1 LKYRVALLAALRLG
15 VEPNGQI
22 TPACGCRP
30 IGSVG
35 LSLVEAPVEG
45 SDAAQRARDAHL
57 VARVN
62 ALGAI
67 EVAGV
72 VGGGVKESR
81 DLVHPALGHAR
92 RSPGRCRPAEAAKA
106 RRQRG
111 AERSRLITRACLTL
125 AESCPPGVVRFFPH
139 AAAARPVE
147 VLRRLQRKSRSGVI
161 STSAKRQIGQSAA
174 LASAS

>member
-81 DLVHPALGHAR
+81 DLVREMPPGGSGESAPAAG
-92 RSPGRCRPAEAAKA
+92 
-106 RRQRG
+106 RG
-111 AERSRLITRACLTL
+111 A
-125 AESCPPGVVRFFPH
+125 
-139 AAAARPVE
+139 
-147 VLRRLQRKSRSGVI
+147 
-161 STSAKRQIGQSAA
+161 
-174 LASAS
+174 